1 MTAPDGVP
9 AVAEL
14 APVGLSL
21 PGASGEQPVPPQA
34 SGLRRFL
41 SIASARAG
49 LAGATILLAIAI
61 FGPLFAPDGSGT
73 IVGPAGALP
82 SAKHLLGTD
91 YFGRDVLS
99 RFLDGGVSVIVLPL
113 VAVSLAL
120 CLGGIVGMVSG
131 YLGGVVDTVV
141 VRAIDILLSIP
152 NFLLVI
158 VVIAGFGTGE
168 QVVVIAVALVYAPS
182 IARVIRAATQAVAP
196 REFVLA
202 ARARGDSLTWIVFRE
217 IAPNIVP
224 TLLVEIALRLTFGIL
239 FIASL
244 SFLGLGVQPPSPNW
258 GVMVS
263 ENRDLLSIQP
273 YSVLVPAAAIALL
286 AISINLIA
294 DAITKHFSG
303 SGGGEAI

>member
-1 MTAPDGVP
+1 MTAPDGLP

-14 APVGLSL
+14 L
-21 PGASGEQPVPPQA
+21 PADLAAFSGEEQPGPLQI

-41 SIASARAG
+41 SIGSARAG
-49 LAGATILLAIAI
+49 LAGVAVVLSVAI
-61 FGPLFAPDGSGT
+61 FGPLFAPDGSGS
-73 IVGPAGALP
+73 IVAAAGALP
-82 SAKHLLGTD
+82 TAKHLLGTD

-99 RFLDGGVSVIVLPL
+99 RFLDGGMSVIVLPL

-120 CLGGIVGMVSG
+120 LMGGAVGLVSG
-131 YLGGVVDTVV
+131 YLGGAVDAVV
-141 VRAIDILLSIP
+141 VRTIDIVLSIP

-158 VVIAGFGTGE
+158 VVMAGFGTGE

-202 ARARGDSLTWIVFRE
+202 ARARGDSLAWIVFRE

-224 TLLVEIALRLTFGIL
+224 TLLVEVALRLTFGIL

-273 YSVLVPAAAIALL
+273 YSVLVPAGAIAVL
-286 AISINLIA
+286 AISINLVA
-294 DAITKHFSG
+294 DAMTKYFGG
-303 SGGGEAI
+303 SSGGEAI